1 MNAAFKAVRGRE
13 TVFHGFDSHALP
25 PVNHFCY
32 AYFQTIR
39 NILSKSIVFE
49 YVTIKKRAFARL
61 KSISYIEQNNNT

>member
-25 PVNHFCY
+25 PLDHFCY

-39 NILSKSIVFE
+39 NRLSANNFKSTVFE
-49 YVTIKKRAFARL
+49 YATIKKRALAR
-61 KSISYIEQNNNT
+61 

>member
-25 PVNHFCY
+25 PVNHFCD

-39 NILSKSIVFE
+39 DILSANNSKSIVLE
-49 YVTIKKRAFARL
+49 YATIKKRAFAR
-61 KSISYIEQNNNT
+61 